1 MNSTSVDLFG
11 SVAFVALLALLIVLV
26 IWLRQAVRIVPE
38 NQRLVVFRLGRCIG
52 SRGPGLVILIPV
64 IDMAARVDLL
74 KTVRVKVANLPT
86 LDHRQ
91 FSCSVALEGKVIDP
105 EKSVLNVPDLNKALS
120 GTMETQLKEIAVSK
134 NSAELVE
141 RRSWLEDQLT
151 DALNRSG
158 RLWGFAVSRV
168 AVEDLQAS

>member
-1 MNSTSVDLFG
+1 MNSVSFDLAG
-11 SVAFVALLALLIVLV
+11 SFTFIALMALVIVLV

-38 NQRLVVFRLGRCIG
+38 DQRLVVFRLGKCIG
-52 SRGPGLVILIPV
+52 SRGPGIVTLIPV

-74 KTVRVKVANLPT
+74 KTVRIKVANLPT
-86 LDHRQ
+86 LDRRQ
-91 FSCSVALEGKVIDP
+91 LSCSVALEGKVIDP

-134 NSAELVE
+134 NSAELID

-158 RLWGFAVSRV
+158 RLWGFAVSRI
-168 AVEDLQAS
+168 AVEDLRAS